1 MKRTIIKNLNHIFC
15 VSLGFLTL
23 ILFAIPYLVSFVK
36 LQYLDQTISG
46 SNNINGYSIM
56 NMWDGDYS
64 CIISSILQIL
74 ILTLAIVMIIWG
86 VLCFLK
92 SINMFEKFPNKIFSV
107 KTSTISEI
115 LIYIYSGL
123 NIILLT
129 FMIILTVKN
138 SQSFEGITSGVRF
151 SAGIFLTLIASI
163 LSVISLKLLQKKYA
177 NTDILDEYICSK
189 CGKKSKSGDLFC
201 NKCGG
206 QIIKSP
212 EFTNSPTPN
221 DDNIINNKER

>member
-1 MKRTIIKNLNHIFC
+1 
-15 VSLGFLTL
+15 
-23 ILFAIPYLVSFVK
+23 
-36 LQYLDQTISG
+36 
-46 SNNINGYSIM
+46 
-56 NMWDGDYS
+56 
-64 CIISSILQIL
+64 
-74 ILTLAIVMIIWG
+74 
-86 VLCFLK
+86 
-92 SINMFEKFPNKIFSV
+92 
-107 KTSTISEI
+107 
-115 LIYIYSGL
+115 
-123 NIILLT
+123 
-129 FMIILTVKN
+129 MIILTVKN

-151 SAGIFLTLIASI
+151 SAGIFLTLIVSI

-189 CGKKSKSGDLFC
+189 CGKKSKFGDLFC